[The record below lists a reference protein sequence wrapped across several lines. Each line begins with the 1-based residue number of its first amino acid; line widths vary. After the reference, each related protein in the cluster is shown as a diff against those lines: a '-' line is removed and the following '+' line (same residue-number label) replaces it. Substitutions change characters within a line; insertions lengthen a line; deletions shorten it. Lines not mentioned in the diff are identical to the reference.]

1 MRFVAAR
8 CNVHDVLPFH
18 QSDLGIIKGIP
29 AGTYVLKAIVMSR
42 VHRAT
47 TVDDH
52 STEIVPAILW
62 WGAARRSQ
70 VVVHADSR
78 GEAECLR
85 TLADSARHW
94 IESTLVKTDSQTS
107 RKVHEAGPTLARWGP
122 RRAGVT
128 PSKVGRQKVLNRGL
142 RGQGPRQ
149 SEDSHIS
156 HVRLVP
162 IQRASA
168 LVSQSTMPRPLCS
181 ASKVGR
187 ERVKEGPEEHRGIL
201 RTEDAK
207 VTLDEVV

>member
-1 MRFVAAR
+1 VRFVAAR

-18 QSDLGIIKGIP
+18 PSDLGIVKGIP
-29 AGTYVLKAIVMSR
+29 AGAYVLKAIVMSR

-52 STEIVPAILW
+52 ATEIVPAILW
-62 WGAARRSQ
+62 WDTARWSQ
-70 VVVHADSR
+70 VMVHAESR
-78 GEAECLR
+78 CEADCLR
-85 TLADSARHW
+85 TLADPARHW

-107 RKVHEAGPTLARWGP
+107 RKGHEAGPTLMRWGP
-122 RRAGVT
+122 RRAGLT
-128 PSKVGRQKVLNRGL
+128 PSKVDSQEILNRGL
-142 RGQGPRQ
+142 RVQCTRQ
-149 SEDSHIS
+149 SEDPNSS
-156 HVRLVP
+156 HVLLIS
-162 IQRASA
+162 IQRVSA

-187 ERVKEGPEEHRGIL
+187 ERVKECPEEHRGIL